1 MRAKKKSETKSVLLV
16 VPPETEVKDVKQTGS
31 KWPRIGIAYLAGYL
45 RKNGVSVSVLDC
57 KAEGINHR
65 EVEERIARASPGIVG
80 VTSFT
85 EEILSAAEVCNRAKK
100 VRKDITTVI
109 GGPHASAIPK
119 QTLEEF
125 QNIDVVVCGE
135 GEQTIYELASGKP
148 LKEVKGIFFRK
159 RGEISPTRPRA
170 VIAGIDSIPMP
181 AWDLFPLDRY
191 RGILTERLREETASR
206 ELELPVLSARGCPFK
221 CNFCYKVYGSTL
233 RLRDP
238 KKVVDEIE
246 YDIENYGATHF
257 FFVEGT
263 FGINKKWGVELC
275 DEIIK
280 RGLNKKISWVAETRV
295 DATEELLKKMKEAGC
310 KSIGFGVESGDPE
323 ILARSGKG
331 ITLDMVRRTIG
342 LAKKIGFA
350 VECYFI
356 FGHPNETRESIEKT
370 IRLAEELDP
379 DLFNVGIMIPYP
391 GTGVRALA
399 EQGFGG
405 YHLLCHDW
413 SEYTKQRGGPLELKE
428 IPIGELR
435 KLQARAYMRFYMR
448 PHRMIKILRTLPPS
462 KIMKISLD
470 LLKTSLGLGRNE

>member
-1 MRAKKKSETKSVLLV
+1 MKSNTRSVLLV

-57 KAEGINHR
+57 KAEGINHDG
-65 EVEERIARASPGIVG
+65 VEERIRRASPGILG

-85 EEILSAAEVCNRAKK
+85 EEILSAAEVCRRAKK
-100 VRKDITTVI
+100 VSKNIITVI

-119 QTLEEF
+119 RTLEEF
-125 QNIDVVVCGE
+125 GSIDVAVCGE
-135 GEQTIYELASGKP
+135 GEQTLFELASGKP
-148 LKEVKGIFFRK
+148 LKEAEGIFFRK
-159 RGEISPTRPRA
+159 GGKIFSTKPRG
-170 VIAGIDSIPMP
+170 VIANIDSMPMP
-181 AWDLFPLDRY
+181 AWDMFPLDRY
-191 RGILTERLREETASR
+191 RGILTEQLREETKSR
-206 ELELPVLSARGCPFK
+206 ELELPILSARGCPFK
-221 CNFCYKVYGSTL
+221 CNFCFKVYGSTL
-233 RLRDP
+233 RLRNP

-246 YDIENYGATHF
+246 YDIKNYGATHF

-275 DEIIK
+275 DELIA
-280 RGLNKKISWVAETRV
+280 RGLSKKISWVAETRV
-295 DATEELLKKMKEAGC
+295 DATEELLRKMKEAGC

-331 ITLDMVRRTIG
+331 ITLDMVRRTIR

-356 FGHPNETRESIEKT
+356 FGHPNETRGSIEKT
-370 IRLAEELDP
+370 MRLAEELDP
-379 DLFNVGIMIPYP
+379 DLFNIGIMIPYP

-399 EQGFGG
+399 EQGLGG

-428 IPIGELR
+428 IPIDELR
-435 KLQARAYMRFYMR
+435 KLQARAYMRFYMK
-448 PHRMIKILRTLPPS
+448 PHRIIKILRTLPPS
-462 KIMKISLD
+462 KIIKISLD
-470 LLKTSLGLGRNE
+470 LLTVSLGLRRKE